1 MRVVWDRL
9 IRFIAA
15 DGRVLRGQPI
25 LPSPDF
31 DLGKIPAGTKLQA
44 RVIVGND
51 IYDTSG
57 RTRVSDE
64 VVVVEKLLGPLAQS
78 DIDILRCVGLNYTKH
93 SMINSSHTN
102 TKPLLNCYSSRSW
115 SNSSTLSLHFLQAV
129 HLPPRP
135 RRRRCGTKTCPG

>member
-9 IRFIAA
+9 IRFIVA

-31 DLGKIPAGTKLQA
+31 DLGKIPEGTKLQA
-44 RVIVGND
+44 RVIVGDD

-78 DIDILRCVGLNYTKH
+78 DVDILRCVGLNYAKH
-93 SMINSSHTN
+93 SMTASSFRVTES
-102 TKPLLNCYSSRSW
+102 C
-115 SNSSTLSLHFLQAV
+115 
-129 HLPPRP
+129 
-135 RRRRCGTKTCPG
+135 